1 MVDRIE
7 KLDPK
12 LYRVQESRED
22 RERRQKQEQEGEER
36 EPEKD
41 EFDQGKKP
49 FWKKLIPDA
58 AANPVGVRPTW
69 KLPEATGVPGER
81 FREEQ
86 SGDPSVSTETK
97 EESLTLSR
105 RVLVLWGIIDLE
117 GKPRFPVIVTYLV
130 VVTVI
135 TVSTFLILG
144 ILWR

>member
-22 RERRQKQEQEGEER
+22 RERRRKQEQEGEER

-41 EFDQGKKP
+41 EFDQGKRP
-49 FWKKLIPDA
+49 LLPWKS
-58 AANPVGVRPTW
+58 
-69 KLPEATGVPGER
+69 ER
-81 FREEQ
+81 RRVSLREE
-86 SGDPSVSTETK
+86 SSISPRS

-117 GKPRFPVIVTYLV
+117 GKPRVPVIVTYLV
-130 VVTVI
+130 VITVI